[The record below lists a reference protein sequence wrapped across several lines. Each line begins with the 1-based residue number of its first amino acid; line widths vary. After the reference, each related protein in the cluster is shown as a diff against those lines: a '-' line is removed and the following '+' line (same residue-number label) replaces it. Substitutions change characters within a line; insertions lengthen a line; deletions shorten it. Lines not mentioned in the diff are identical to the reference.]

1 MSGIVEMSGQQAAT
15 FFAYFPDGSAP
26 NPSEYDAYVHV
37 RVTQPVRPTG
47 SVTVYLPNGTALLV
61 PCENLVRLGPT
72 MQEPRGDVTDAE
84 QRVVREVLDEHVSVA
99 GLVPI
104 GDNTW
109 AIYGSIPVD
118 GEVIVAE
125 FDNRADAESALEQI
139 AAAEQETATS

>member
-1 MSGIVEMSGQQAAT
+1 MSGIAEMSGEQAAT

-26 NPSEYDAYVHV
+26 TPSEHDAYVHV

-47 SVTVYLPNGTALLV
+47 SLTVYLPNGTALLV
-61 PCENLVRLGPT
+61 PCRDLVRLAPA
-72 MQEPRGDVTDAE
+72 MPEPRRDITDAE
-84 QRVVREVLDEHVSVA
+84 QRVVQEVLDEHVSVA

-125 FDNRADAESALEQI
+125 FDNRAEAESALERI
-139 AAAEQETATS
+139 AAAEQETVTS